1 MRRPFIV
8 TIISILMFVIGL
20 FNLLIGAVVLVDRN
34 DDQFLADADAT
45 TSQITTL
52 GAVLVVVGLLSI
64 LVSTGLWTGSRL
76 ARAAAALVALGQ
88 ISTGVYT
95 LVALDSDE
103 RSSGIGMIV
112 GSLIL
117 LYLLFGTDKAKKF
130 FA

>member
-45 TSQITTL
+45 TSQVTGL
-52 GAVLVVVGLLSI
+52 GIVLVVVGLLSI
-64 LVSTGLWTGSRL
+64 LVSTGLWSGSRL

-103 RSSGIGMIV
+103 RSSGIGMVV

>member
-45 TSQITTL
+45 TSQVTGL
-52 GAVLVVVGLLSI
+52 GIVLVVVGLLSI

>member
-45 TSQITTL
+45 TSQVTTL